1 MLLIFCLHL
10 HRERFQSGQP
20 PLHHMESENNIIFLQ
35 IHRSYIHSFKEEET
49 TKGRQNTERYNMN
62 LFLTSY
68 FTFCSTC
75 SFLLLKE
82 ETSHL
87 SSRSLSHLN
96 APSFLLHCSMCTL
109 WFSVL
114 ILARGMSIPQHCI
127 IGLLFFLHWFCKLS
141 QHYANFI
148 NSSACLIIQAFVDN
162 ARRILVGQ
170 FLHHFYDVS
179 K

>member
-20 PLHHMESENNIIFLQ
+20 LLHHMESENNIIFLQ

-49 TKGRQNTERYNMN
+49 IKGRQNTERYNMN

-96 APSFLLHCSMCTL
+96 APSFLSSALQYVHT
-109 WFSVL
+109 L
-114 ILARGMSIPQHCI
+114 ILSSHLSPCDVHSTALYHWSTFFFFIDSVSFLNIMQILSIS
-127 IGLLFFLHWFCKLS
+127 LL
-141 QHYANFI
+141 
-148 NSSACLIIQAFVDN
+148 V
-162 ARRILVGQ
+162 
-170 FLHHFYDVS
+170 
-179 K
+179 